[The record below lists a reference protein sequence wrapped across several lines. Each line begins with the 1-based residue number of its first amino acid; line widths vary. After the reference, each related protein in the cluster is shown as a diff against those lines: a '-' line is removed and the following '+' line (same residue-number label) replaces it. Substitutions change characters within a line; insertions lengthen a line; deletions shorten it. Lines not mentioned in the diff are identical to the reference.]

1 MPTLNLDE
9 ITSGVARTEL
19 VYLREM
25 EREHDEAIIVK
36 VIPEKRTHAYLLLD
50 RTIFHPKGGG
60 QPSDRG
66 VIRSQQFELNVKKAL
81 YYHGIVVHWGKII
94 NGTPTAGAASCEIEW
109 PLRYLVMR
117 RHTAAHLLDH
127 CLAVSTSSR
136 VETTDSWLD
145 QPCYVGYT
153 GDAPGQQTLQGVQ
166 DLANR
171 MISVGARVKIDFLT
185 PEQGKPLLQNAPN
198 FERLPDLQE
207 IRTVTIEGCQRI
219 PCGGTHVSDI
229 SQIRKI
235 STIKAE
241 QMPNHAFRLHFSV
254 QD

>member
-1 MPTLNLDE
+1 MNLDE

-25 EREHDEAIIVK
+25 EKEHDEAIIVK

-81 YYHGIVVHWGKII
+81 YYQGIVVHWGKII
-94 NGTPTAGAASCEIEW
+94 SGTPTPGAASCEIEW

-127 CLAVSTSSR
+127 CLAVSISSR

-153 GDAPGQQTLQGVQ
+153 GNAPGQQTLQRVQ

-171 MISVGARVKIDFLT
+171 MISAGARVKIDFLT
-185 PEQGKPLLQNAPN
+185 REQGKPLLQNAPN
-198 FERLPDLQE
+198 FGRLPDLQE
-207 IRTVTIEGCQRI
+207 IRTVTIEGCQPI
-219 PCGGTHVSDI
+219 PCGGTHVADI
-229 SQIRKI
+229 LDIRKI
-235 STIKAE
+235 STIRAE
-241 QMPNHAFRLHFSV
+241 QMPNHTFRLHFSV